1 MNALQ
6 PGQALRSLLTHDER
20 GQKRDWYLVA
30 CQVACRLQ
38 GHIVPG
44 QRATGYKG
52 RVNTDPIKSRTKNGR
67 TWFFCSRC
75 EEWIPDV

>member
-1 MNALQ
+1 VNALQ

-38 GHIVPG
+38 GHI
-44 QRATGYKG
+44 
-52 RVNTDPIKSRTKNGR
+52 KSANRRRTKNGR
-67 TWFFCSRC
+67 TWFLCSRC
-75 EEWIPDV
+75 EEWIPEV